1 MAVQALSTEDSLLV
15 DNDFLIKSNPHQLF
29 HRRQVEAVYIPGG
42 LGSPVYGLEW
52 SSR

>member
-29 HRRQVEAVYIPGG
+29 HRRQVEAVHIPGG

-52 SSR
+52 SSC